1 MNFGNHMGLAIRD
14 KVKPL
19 TNPLKMIQ
27 NEHDKT
33 RSSELNNGNYKK
45 LECFWF
51 SGMLICFYSIY
62 VWLINIGYRKSFD

>member
-33 RSSELNNGNYKK
+33 RSSELNNGNYKR
-45 LECFWF
+45 LECF
-51 SGMLICFYSIY
+51 
-62 VWLINIGYRKSFD
+62 